1 MKNYLLFDLDGTL
14 TDPKAGICTCV
25 QYALASFGIDEPD
38 LDKLEPF
45 IGPPL
50 KDSFMKYYNMDETQ
64 AEAAI
69 EKYRERFRDT
79 GIFENR
85 LYDGIPQ
92 MLEALNSKGMYMAVA
107 SSKPE
112 EFVKRIL
119 EHFKIAKYFKVIV
132 GSEMDGTRVQ
142 KDEVINE
149 ALRRLF
155 GNWPIERSKVY
166 MIGDRSYDAEGA
178 RKAGVECVGV
188 TYGYGSM
195 EELREAKCD
204 YIVRSVEELRSFLL
218 RGTEEPQKANPSRRI
233 WQMLLPFLLFFLTRN
248 VAMNAGAML
257 LGAIGNNISGGEF
270 LFIRDAQGVPE
281 SLTGNGA
288 VLLSAFAYA
297 VGALSILKI
306 ARQMIAKTAEDMKLL
321 HIKAEPGKSYAFLA
335 LAAVG
340 LALGGDL
347 LFFRIGMIAN
357 SESYQEVAQ
366 SQYAA
371 ALPVGLICFG
381 IITPIAEELLFR
393 GIIYSCLRRYMK
405 LFSAMLISAAFFAV
419 YHGNSVQGI
428 YAVVLGLLMA
438 YAYEY
443 FGDFKM
449 SVAVH
454 VLANVLAYVL
464 SSLKLPPALL
474 SWPACVVCL
483 ACGVAGVW
491 LLNRQKK
498 IF

>member
-1 MKNYLLFDLDGTL
+1 
-14 TDPKAGICTCV
+14 
-25 QYALASFGIDEPD
+25 
-38 LDKLEPF
+38 
-45 IGPPL
+45 
-50 KDSFMKYYNMDETQ
+50 
-64 AEAAI
+64 
-69 EKYRERFRDT
+69 
-79 GIFENR
+79 
-85 LYDGIPQ
+85 
-92 MLEALNSKGMYMAVA
+92 
-107 SSKPE
+107 
-112 EFVKRIL
+112 
-119 EHFKIAKYFKVIV
+119 
-132 GSEMDGTRVQ
+132 
-142 KDEVINE
+142 
-149 ALRRLF
+149 
-155 GNWPIERSKVY
+155 
-166 MIGDRSYDAEGA
+166 
-178 RKAGVECVGV
+178 
-188 TYGYGSM
+188 
-195 EELREAKCD
+195 
-204 YIVRSVEELRSFLL
+204 
-218 RGTEEPQKANPSRRI
+218 
-233 WQMLLPFLLFFLTRN
+233 
-248 VAMNAGAML
+248 
-257 LGAIGNNISGGEF
+257 
-270 LFIRDAQGVPE
+270 
-281 SLTGNGA
+281 
-288 VLLSAFAYA
+288 
-297 VGALSILKI
+297 
-306 ARQMIAKTAEDMKLL
+306 
-321 HIKAEPGKSYAFLA
+321 
-335 LAAVG
+335 
-340 LALGGDL
+340 
-347 LFFRIGMIAN
+347 MIAN